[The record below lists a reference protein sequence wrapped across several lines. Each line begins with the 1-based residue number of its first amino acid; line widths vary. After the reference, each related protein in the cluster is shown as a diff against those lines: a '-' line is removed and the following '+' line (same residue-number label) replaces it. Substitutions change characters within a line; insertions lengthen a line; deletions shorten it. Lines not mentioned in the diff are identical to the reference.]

1 MGVRGWFPNP
11 QPPIPNPY
19 SYAGAFPPLG
29 SGIVAGFVAHHSCGT
44 VAASHR
50 LPRPT
55 IQIGK
60 QQVRLSSL
68 TVHSDCEH
76 FG

>member
-1 MGVRGWFPNP
+1 MT
-11 QPPIPNPY
+11 

-50 LPRPT
+50 LPRST

-60 QQVRLSSL
+60 QQVQTLKP
-68 TVHSDCEH
+68 TIH
-76 FG
+76 FDFENSA